1 MTQQLKI
8 GIVGL
13 GLIGG
18 SIEKRLALKS
28 EQYEL
33 LCVSRSQGKEYSLE
47 DLASTDIV
55 FLCGEQSTIPGQ
67 LEEIAQIISKSGQEG
82 SVDASERAFAKTI
95 ITDCASTKEL
105 ISSRAHELGLENFIP
120 GHPMAG
126 TEKQGYEASFPEL
139 FEGAKWIL
147 ANRNDKLE
155 QVIAELGAQLVLLD
169 PETHD
174 RAVAVTSH
182 LPLVL
187 SIALANLSNSYSPSQ
202 STRGPGYAS
211 MTRLA
216 GGNAKLG
223 REMISL
229 NRANIKDSWQVFKDE
244 VDALL
249 NIYGEELEAEIAMTA
264 SQ

>member
-1 MTQQLKI
+1 MSKLKI

-18 SIEKRLALKS
+18 SIEKRLALKPD
-28 EQYEL
+28 QYEL
-33 LCVSRSQGKEYSLE
+33 LCVSKSQGKEFDLE
-47 DLASTDIV
+47 DLVDCEIV
-55 FLCGEQSTIPGQ
+55 FLCGEQSTILKQ
-67 LEEIAQIISKSGQEG
+67 LEEIARIVSRSGKEG
-82 SVDASERAFAKTI
+82 SVAPQDRAFASTI
-95 ITDCASTKEL
+95 ITDCASTKEI
-105 ISSRAHELGLENFIP
+105 ISLRAHELGLENFIP

-126 TEKQGYEASFPEL
+126 TEKQGYEASFSEL

-147 ANRNDKLE
+147 ANRDDKLE
-155 QVIAELGAQLVLLD
+155 LVITELGAQVVLLD

-174 RAVAVTSH
+174 KAVAVTSH

-187 SIALANLSNSYSPSQ
+187 SIALANLSSNYLPSK

-229 NRANIKDSWQVFKDE
+229 NRKNIKDSWTVFKDE
-244 VDALL
+244 VDSLL
-249 NIYGEELEAEIAMTA
+249 NTYGEELESELAATA
-264 SQ
+264 AR